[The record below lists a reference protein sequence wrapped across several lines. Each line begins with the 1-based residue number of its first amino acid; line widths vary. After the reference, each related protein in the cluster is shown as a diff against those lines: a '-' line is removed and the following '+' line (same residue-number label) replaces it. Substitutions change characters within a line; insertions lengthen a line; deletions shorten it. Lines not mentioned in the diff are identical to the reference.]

1 MKSYKDFFLISDMDG
16 TLANSEHEVSE
27 KNKAA
32 IEDFINQGGKF
43 AIATGRTQHN
53 VGPYM
58 QDLTVN
64 APCVFYNG
72 GALFDWNK
80 QKFIKTAPVKGEN
93 LAQFIRH
100 CIELFPDMC
109 IEIFTAEELY
119 IVTDPKNVDEHMERE
134 KQAFVYAKLD
144 EILATEWIK
153 ILLCDTNENLLTVRE
168 VLVEFGLD
176 QAINYFFSAPIYL
189 ELVGKDIS
197 KGSMLGEILKMEEY
211 KNKTVVATGDFQNDI
226 EMIKLAHLGVAPA
239 NAEPEVIKVADIIG
253 VSNDEDL
260 LHDIIYRLIPTLF

>member
-16 TLANSEHEVSE
+16 TLANSKHVVSE

-32 IEDFINQGGKF
+32 IDHFIKQGGKF
-43 AIATGRTQHN
+43 AIATGRTQNN

-64 APCVFYNG
+64 APCIFYNG

-80 QKFIKTAPVKGEN
+80 QELIKTVPVQGEN
-93 LAQFIRH
+93 LVQFIRH
-100 CIELFPDMC
+100 CIQLFPNMC

-119 IVTDPKNVDEHMERE
+119 IVTDPKNVDEHMVRE
-134 KQAFVYAKLD
+134 KQAFVYANLD
-144 EILATEWIK
+144 EILGEEWIK
-153 ILLCDTNENLLTVRE
+153 IILCDQNEKLLTVNE
-168 VLVEFGLD
+168 LLD
-176 QAINYFFSAPIYL
+176 DFQLDKSINYFFSAPIYL
-189 ELVGKDIS
+189 ELVGKSIS
-197 KGSMLGEILKMEEY
+197 KGSMLGEVLKMEEY
-211 KNKTVVATGDFQNDI
+211 KDKIVVAAGDFQNDI

-239 NAEPEVIKVADIIG
+239 NAQPDVKKAANMIG

-260 LHDIIYRLIPTLF
+260 LDDIIYRLMPTLF

>member
-1 MKSYKDFFLISDMDG
+1 MKTYKDFFLISDMDG
-16 TLANSEHEVSE
+16 TLANSKHEVSE

-32 IEDFINQGGKF
+32 IEDFINKGGKF

-58 QDLTVN
+58 KGLIVN
-64 APCVFYNG
+64 APCIFYNG

-80 QKFIKTAPVKGEN
+80 QAFIKTAPVQGAN
-93 LAQFIRH
+93 LVQFIRR
-100 CIELFPDMC
+100 CIKAFPDMC
-109 IEIFTAEELY
+109 IQIFSAEQLY
-119 IVTDPKNVDEHMERE
+119 IVTDPKNVDEYMERE

-144 EILATEWIK
+144 EILDKEWIK
-153 ILLCDTNENLLTVRE
+153 ILLCDTNENLHTVRE

-176 QAINYFFSAPIYL
+176 KALNYFLSAPIYL

-197 KGSMLGEILKMEEY
+197 KGSMLGKILKMEEY

-239 NAEPEVIKVADIIG
+239 NAEPEVKEVADIIG

>member
-32 IEDFINQGGKF
+32 IDYFINQGGKF
-43 AIATGRTQHN
+43 AIATGRTQDN

-58 QDLTVN
+58 QGLTVN

-72 GALFDWNK
+72 GVLFDWNK
-80 QKFIKTAPVKGEN
+80 QAFIKTAPVQEKN
-93 LAQFIRH
+93 LASFIRH
-100 CIELFPDMC
+100 CIQAFPDMC
-109 IEIFTAEELY
+109 IQVFTAEQLY
-119 IVTDPKNVDEHMERE
+119 IVTDPQNVDEHMERE

-144 EILATEWIK
+144 EILAKEWIK
-153 ILLCDTNENLLTVRE
+153 IILCDTNENLHTVHE
-168 VLVEFGLD
+168 VIVEFGLD
-176 QAINYFFSAPIYL
+176 KAMNYFFSAPIYL
-189 ELVGKDIS
+189 ELVGKSIS

-211 KNKTVVATGDFQNDI
+211 KGKSVVATGDFQNDI
-226 EMIKLAHLGVAPA
+226 EMLKLAHLGIAPA
-239 NAEPEVIKVADIIG
+239 NAQPDVKKAADIIG

-260 LHDIIYRLIPTLF
+260 LHDIIYRIIPTLF

>member
-1 MKSYKDFFLISDMDG
+1 MKSYKDFFLITDMDG

-58 QDLTVN
+58 QNLTVN

-80 QKFIKTAPVKGEN
+80 QEFMKTAPVQGDN
-93 LAQFIRH
+93 LAAFIRH
-100 CIELFPDMC
+100 CIKAFPAMC
-109 IEIFTAEELY
+109 IQIFTAEQLY
-119 IVTDPKNVDEHMERE
+119 IVTDPKNVDEHMDRE
-134 KQAFVYAKLD
+134 KQAFVYANLD
-144 EILATEWIK
+144 EILGKEWIK
-153 ILLCDTNENLLTVRE
+153 VLLCDQNETLLTVRA
-168 VLVEFGLD
+168 LLAEFQID
-176 QAINYFFSAPIYL
+176 KATNYFFSAPIYL
-189 ELVGKDIS
+189 ELVGKSIS
-197 KGSMLGEILKMEEY
+197 KGSMLGELLKMEEY
-211 KNKTVVATGDFQNDI
+211 KNKTVVASGDFQNDI
-226 EMIKLAHLGVAPA
+226 EMLKLAHLGVAPA
-239 NAEPEVIKVADIIG
+239 NAEPDVKKAADFIG

-260 LHDIIYRLIPTLF
+260 MHDIIYRLMPTLF

>member
-1 MKSYKDFFLISDMDG
+1 MKSYKDFFLITDMDG

-64 APCVFYNG
+64 APCIFYNG

-80 QKFIKTAPVKGEN
+80 QKFIKTAPVQGEN
-93 LAQFIRH
+93 LASFIRQ
-100 CIELFPDMC
+100 CIKLFPEMC
-109 IEIFTAEELY
+109 IEIFTAEQLY
-119 IVTDPKNVDEHMERE
+119 IVTNPKNVDEHMERE
-134 KQAFVYAKLD
+134 KQAFVYANLDKILD
-144 EILATEWIK
+144 EEWIK
-153 ILLCDTNENLLTVRE
+153 VLLCDQNEKLLTVRE
-168 VLVEFGLD
+168 LLAGFQLD
-176 QAINYFFSAPIYL
+176 KTINYFFSAPIYL
-189 ELVGKDIS
+189 ELVGKSIS
-197 KGSMLGEILKMEEY
+197 KGSMLSEILKMEEY
-211 KNKTVVATGDFQNDI
+211 KDKTVVATGDFQNDI

-239 NAEPEVIKVADIIG
+239 NAEPDVKKAANMIG

-260 LHDIIYRLIPTLF
+260 LDDIIYRLMPTLF